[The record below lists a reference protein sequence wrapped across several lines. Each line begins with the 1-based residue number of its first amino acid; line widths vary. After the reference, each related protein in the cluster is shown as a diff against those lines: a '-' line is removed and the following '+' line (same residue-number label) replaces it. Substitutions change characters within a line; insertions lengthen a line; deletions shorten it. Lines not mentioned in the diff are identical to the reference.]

1 MSFLKNAK
9 TYWENIW
16 TPQIPR
22 QSQGKSELELERD
35 KQYETK
41 WVWYHTIL
49 AVELL
54 VCNILLLWIAI
65 TLTLGLIFT

>member
-16 TPQIPR
+16 MPKVL
-22 QSQGKSELELERD
+22 QSGKSELELERD

>member
-1 MSFLKNAK
+1 MSILKNVK
-9 TYWENIW
+9 SYWENIW
-16 TPQIPR
+16 MPQIPR
-22 QSQGKSELELERD
+22 QPQGKSELELERD
-35 KQYETK
+35 RLYETK